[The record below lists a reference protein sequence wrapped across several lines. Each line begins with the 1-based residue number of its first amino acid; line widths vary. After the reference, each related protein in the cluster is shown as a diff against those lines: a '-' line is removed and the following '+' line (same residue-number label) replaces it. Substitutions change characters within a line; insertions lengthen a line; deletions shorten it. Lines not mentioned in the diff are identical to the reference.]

1 MVVTLKDLAAYCGVH
16 TSTVSRVLRG
26 KENLKI
32 SEKTRKKIFSAA
44 KKFNYQPN
52 QTARTLRLKK
62 SNTIGLIVPDISNPF
77 FSRIA
82 KRIDNLAYDAG
93 YMLIV
98 VSTDENQQKEHHF
111 VNEFLSRGV
120 EGLMLIPA
128 QDEYKHIQGLLN
140 DNFPLVLIDR
150 NFENFKANVVIS
162 NNEEA
167 SYEAVKY
174 LSELGH
180 KRIAVLSGRQN
191 LYSIKKRIQGY
202 KKAVKDFNLEQ
213 NSELIAGDG
222 HRIEDGFKATM
233 NLLNLEIPPTALII
247 SGNLISVGALTAIGE
262 KGLKVPQD
270 ISIIGFTDSLYS
282 EFLSTPMS
290 TISHPLQEIGEKAI
304 NLLFKHMKSA
314 KKLPYEKII
323 VKTVLTIRESVGS
336 VNSRKLQ

>member
-1 MVVTLKDLAAYCGVH
+1 MAVTLKDLAAYCDVH
-16 TSTVSRVLRG
+16 ASTVSRVLRG

-32 SEKTRKKIFSAA
+32 SEKTREKIFKAA
-44 KKFNYQPN
+44 KKLNYQPN

-82 KRIDNLAYDAG
+82 RRIDNLAYDAG

-98 VSTDENQQKEHHF
+98 VSTDENQEKELHF
-111 VNEFLSRGV
+111 LNELMSRGI
-120 EGLMLIPA
+120 EGLMIISA

-140 DNFPLVLIDR
+140 INFPLVLIDR
-150 NFENFKANVVIS
+150 DFENFNSNVIIS

-202 KKAVKDFNLEQ
+202 KKAVKDFNLEK
-213 NSELIAGDG
+213 NPNLIAGDG
-222 HRIEDGFKATM
+222 HRIEDGFNATM
-233 NLLNLEIPPTALII
+233 KLLNLKVPPTALIL
-247 SGNLISVGALTAIGE
+247 SGNLISIGALTAIQE
-262 KGLKVPQD
+262 KGLRVPQD
-270 ISIIGFTDSLYS
+270 ISIIGFTDSLHS
-282 EFLSTPMS
+282 EFLSTPLS
-290 TISHPLQEIGEKAI
+290 TVSHPLQEIGEKAI
-304 NLLFKHMKSA
+304 NLLFKHIKSS
-314 KKLPYEKII
+314 KKLPFEKIMVETI
-323 VKTVLTIRESVGS
+323 LTIRDSVGP
-336 VNSRKLQ
+336 VNSEGN